1 MAKKITDTKVKK
13 IEGKAPEKI
22 SAGEAYKI
30 ERDAKAAKSYRPWAA
45 SRILGGV
52 GAHRMM
58 KSSGYLA
65 ASDEWDLDYRNRS
78 QKLDSSS
85 AVR

>member
-30 ERDAKAAKSYRPWAA
+30 ERDAKAAKSYRMAGGPKKKDKGKDHAEKMA
-45 SRILGGV
+45 MMQETTARIRARRSKMREQLPKFGG
-52 GAHRMM
+52 
-58 KSSGYLA
+58 K
-65 ASDEWDLDYRNRS
+65 
-78 QKLDSSS
+78 
-85 AVR
+85 